1 MGIADVDFMS
11 YCFLADT
18 NILKYF
24 DSNKE
29 ETGECLLLL
38 GFFIFSQ

>member
-18 NILKYF
+18 NSSDQRNVDLNVVLMNSKQ
-24 DSNKE
+24 
-29 ETGECLLLL
+29 
-38 GFFIFSQ
+38 FFNE